1 MAFVTPGAYGK
12 VTRVVESSLVVAHPA
27 KVKPERDGFEGA
39 LTVLPE
45 KKLPLDTDEPPVA
58 SKVTV

>member
-12 VTRVVESSLVVAHPA
+12 VTRVVASSRVVAHPA
-27 KVKPERDGFEGA
+27 KVKPVRDGFEGA

-45 KKLPLDTDEPPVA
+45 KKLPLETDEPPFE
-58 SKVTV
+58 SKVTT